1 MRLMQGLG
9 IWNSVSHSSNISAT
23 GYGDGTQDSRQFV
36 VCFDLETIPHAE
48 GTGVPV
54 QGGGIVQVT
63 LLNTGVP
70 QKAYIST
77 HYDAVLEIRSQGAIV
92 YS

>member
-1 MRLMQGLG
+1 MRLFMALG

-23 GYGDGTQDSRQFV
+23 GYGDGTQDRRQFV
-36 VCFDLETIPHAE
+36 VGFDLETAPNAE
-48 GTGVPV
+48 GSGLPV
-54 QGGGIVQVT
+54 QGGGVIQIS
-63 LLNTGVP
+63 LQNCGVL

-77 HYDAVLEIRSQGAIV
+77 HYDAVLETRSQGAIV